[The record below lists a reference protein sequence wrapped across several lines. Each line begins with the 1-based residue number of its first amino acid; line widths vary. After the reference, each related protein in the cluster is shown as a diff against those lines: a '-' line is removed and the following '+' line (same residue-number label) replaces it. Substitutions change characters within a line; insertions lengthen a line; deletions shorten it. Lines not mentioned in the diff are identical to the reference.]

1 MQIRQIIFKC
11 FIMQICRLFFT
22 AFWNFWR
29 ITRLSTTNH
38 RWVINAQTGPVFFG
52 PPCIAVV
59 TVSRKNEKTNFVHA
73 VSMAWMQLLCQFL
86 TRRSGLWLSSLLY
99 SMAVKPHLIL
109 ALGYQ
114 ILTFKVYVL
123 SSLAVWSFV
132 FGLVFIDVISIESMK
147 EVFAFVSVD
156 LFFLSASFVRKF

>member
-1 MQIRQIIFKC
+1 
-11 FIMQICRLFFT
+11 
-22 AFWNFWR
+22 
-29 ITRLSTTNH
+29 
-38 RWVINAQTGPVFFG
+38 
-52 PPCIAVV
+52 
-59 TVSRKNEKTNFVHA
+59 
-73 VSMAWMQLLCQFL
+73 
-86 TRRSGLWLSSLLY
+86 
-99 SMAVKPHLIL
+99 MAVKPHLIL